1 MNNNNNQYP
10 TASAAMG
17 VQPTSRFASLMGSNY
32 SNSDAMIPPTDN
44 AAAATTA
51 TAIPNSLNNPM
62 NNSEPSPTLAPFADQ
77 SPRPLWRNGEK
88 TFPYKLYDMLEFAE
102 TSGNTDICSWLPSG
116 DSFVIHDRKLF
127 TELFLPRFFLHK
139 KWRSFVSIYFALSC
153 RPVFFLS
160 TAPLPPQPHLLVI
173 ITPLHLLQTRQLNI
187 WCFKRDFS
195 VTVSDA
201 YCHQFFRRGEIAKIA
216 CVERAESKNMF
227 KKDPITNKR
236 KPAKFASLMR
246 SNVGGNQVLSLTKK
260 GSEGSAATSATVTTS
275 VTADPVT
282 KNRRVT
288 SNEEEDVMDVAS
300 FLAGL
305 KSSPDSPRK
314 TSGTTS
320 APVSTS
326 LVGKSA
332 EGGTLSSSSSSHGEV
347 NNVAF
352 ASRMNMLPQQSH
364 IALPYPNHQAAAA
377 SSIVPRPSN
386 MMSSLNGNIMGMNNQ
401 AFGLM
406 NGSFDGTFDRES
418 LSHMSTDQLVA
429 LASRMKLREKIL
441 RERAMSFH
449 PAMAPVGPVTASSGW
464 RDSYND
470 MLLQQQPL
478 AAGAGF
484 GAPSQGMSTQEI
496 RTQGMMRSLLAARKP
511 KPLYGDVADLQL
523 ATTNILNVAQNN
535 GGYPRAA

>member
-51 TAIPNSLNNPM
+51 TAIPNSLNNPR

-139 KWRSFVSIYFALSC
+139 KWRSF
-153 RPVFFLS
+153 
-160 TAPLPPQPHLLVI
+160 
-173 ITPLHLLQTRQLNI
+173 TRQLNI

-332 EGGTLSSSSSSHGEV
+332 EGGTLSSRSSSHGEV

-377 SSIVPRPSN
+377 SSIVHRPSN